1 MSQRVEPTIIA
12 RCQGRIGRITINRP
26 QALNAVDH
34 GMIRAIREALDGW
47 RDDAAVHAVVIEGA
61 GDRAFCAGGD
71 IQQVRDLALAG
82 RYADIKAFFTDEYAL
97 NLAIARYP
105 KPYISLI
112 DGACMGGGI
121 GLSVHGSARVVTE
134 AAVLA
139 MPETAIGFFPDVG
152 ASFLLPRLRPGYG
165 MFLALTG
172 SRVHGADAAYL
183 GLATHYVARER
194 IATLADEIAEAGPA
208 ALATAARPLAGHEIA
223 AHAEILPSFRAES
236 VAAIMQNLETL
247 DSEPASKV
255 LSSLH
260 AMSPTALL
268 RTFELIRFGKTHTLK
283 QCLALEL
290 RLTRQAVRHP
300 DFAEGVR
307 AMVIDKDRKPNW
319 SPKRLED
326 IDPASIAAFFKQG

>member
-1 MSQRVEPTIIA
+1 MSQCVEPTIIA

-139 MPETAIGFFPDVG
+139 VPETAIGFFPDVG

-194 IATLADEIAEAGPA
+194 IATLADEIAEVGPA